1 MRHLVA
7 VVALFLVVFGATHSA
22 VAAAPDT
29 FKDCDVCP
37 EMVVIPAGQ
46 FMMGSPSNEEG
57 RDVDEGP
64 VHRVQVP
71 SFALG
76 KYEVTRGQFAAFV
89 KETGY
94 SAGGDCHVDKG
105 GGDLGQLASKNW
117 RDPNFP
123 QTDRDPVVCVI
134 WNDAKAYVE
143 WLGRKT
149 GERYRLPSE
158 SEWEY
163 AARAGTTTAR
173 YWGNDPDAACTN
185 ANVADRSAK
194 QNYTGFTIHNCR
206 DGHAYTA
213 PVGSFR
219 ANGFGLYD
227 VLGNVWEW
235 VEDCWIGSY
244 VGALSNGDSWTTGE
258 CYTRDVRGGSWYSL
272 PRRARVAMRGWSHS
286 ALRGADF
293 GFRVARTLP

>member
-117 RDPNFP
+117 ARPEFS
-123 QTDRDPVVCVI
+123 TD
-134 WNDAKAYVE
+134 
-143 WLGRKT
+143 
-149 GERYRLPSE
+149 
-158 SEWEY
+158 
-163 AARAGTTTAR
+163 
-173 YWGNDPDAACTN
+173 
-185 ANVADRSAK
+185 
-194 QNYTGFTIHNCR
+194 
-206 DGHAYTA
+206 
-213 PVGSFR
+213 GSR
-219 ANGFGLYD
+219 PGG
-227 VLGNVWEW
+227 
-235 VEDCWIGSY
+235 
-244 VGALSNGDSWTTGE
+244 
-258 CYTRDVRGGSWYSL
+258 VRHL
-272 PRRARVAMRGWSHS
+272 E
-286 ALRGADF
+286 
-293 GFRVARTLP
+293 

>member
-7 VVALFLVVFGATHSA
+7 VVAPFLVIFGATHSA

-46 FMMGSPSNEEG
+46 FMMGSPSDEEG
-57 RDVDEGP
+57 RHVDEGP

-89 KETGY
+89 RATGY
-94 SAGGDCHVDKG
+94 SAGGDCVVG
-105 GGDLGQLASKNW
+105 LSNMASKNW
-117 RDPNFP
+117 RDPNFS
-123 QTDRDPVVCVI
+123 QTDRDPVVCVN
-134 WNDAKAYVE
+134 WADAKAYVE
-143 WLGRKT
+143 WLGRET

-185 ANVADRSAK
+185 ANVGDRSAK
-194 QNYTGFTIHNCR
+194 HTFSSLTMHNCR
-206 DGHAYTA
+206 DGHVYTA

-244 VGALSNGDSWTTGE
+244 VGALSNGDSWTTGD
-258 CYTRDVRGGSWYSL
+258 CYTRDLRGGSWYSL
-272 PRRARVAMRGWSHS
+272 PERARAARRGSS
-286 ALRGADF
+286 RPALRGADF